1 MPTTY
6 TETVTTRAEAR
17 GVHRSHRPVVS
28 LLSDFGS
35 REPSAGIMRAVI
47 AAHRERHRHR
57 RPHARRGQVR
67 RARWRPA
74 PLVGRAVPAGRG
86 PSSRSSI
93 RASAR
98 RATGIALQTLRG
110 DFLIGPDNGLLMPA
124 AARLGGITKAHILED
139 PRYRLSPVS
148 TSFHGR
154 DVFAPAAA
162 HLATGTPIEDL
173 GRPIDPRQLQELDWP
188 RPVVRPGVL
197 DSHVLYVDGFGNVKL
212 SALGLDLN
220 AALPGLRPGEPV
232 LVRVGDGSAATTHRT
247 TWAATFGAVARGST
261 LLYLDSFGR
270 ACLAVNQGS
279 AAETLGLR
287 TDDPLSIAR
296 EIHPSCHRRA
306 RRHRRPIRPGSAPAL
321 IGRADPRERAALS
334 RRGSAAARRRRG
346 CGRRRR
352 AWRCRARGR
361 RPGSA
366 MSRSDPSSG
375 WQAMPIEQRV
385 PPDRSL
391 PLRVPRPTCRR
402 IRCATPIASRAV
414 VDGRRSANSSP
425 P

>member
-1 MPTTY
+1 MPATY

-47 AAHRERHRHR
+47 AAIASDIVIVDLTHDVDKF
-57 RPHARRGQVR
+57 AVR
-67 RARWRPA
+67 DGALHLWS
-74 PLVGRAVPAGRG
+74 AVPYLPVGAHLAVVDPGVG
-86 PSSRSSI
+86 TSRYP
-93 RASAR
+93 
-98 RATGIALQTLRG
+98 IALQTLRG
-110 DFLIGPDNGLLMPA
+110 DFLVGPDNGLLMPA
-124 AARLGGITKAHILED
+124 AARLGGITKAHLLED

-188 RPVVRPGVL
+188 GPVVRPGVL
-197 DSHVLYVDGFGNVKL
+197 DSHVVYIDGFGNVKL

-220 AALPGLRPGEPV
+220 AALPVLRPGEPM
-232 LVRVGDGSAATTHRT
+232 LVRVGEGPEATTHRA
-247 TWAATFGAVARGST
+247 TWAATFGAVARGAT

-279 AAETLGLR
+279 AAETLGLA

-296 EIHPSCHRRA
+296 EAPSV
-306 RRHRRPIRPGSAPAL
+306 
-321 IGRADPRERAALS
+321 
-334 RRGSAAARRRRG
+334 
-346 CGRRRR
+346 
-352 AWRCRARGR
+352 
-361 RPGSA
+361 
-366 MSRSDPSSG
+366 
-375 WQAMPIEQRV
+375 Q
-385 PPDRSL
+385 PP
-391 PLRVPRPTCRR
+391 
-402 IRCATPIASRAV
+402 
-414 VDGRRSANSSP
+414 SSP
-425 P
+425 PPASAYRPGRPPRA